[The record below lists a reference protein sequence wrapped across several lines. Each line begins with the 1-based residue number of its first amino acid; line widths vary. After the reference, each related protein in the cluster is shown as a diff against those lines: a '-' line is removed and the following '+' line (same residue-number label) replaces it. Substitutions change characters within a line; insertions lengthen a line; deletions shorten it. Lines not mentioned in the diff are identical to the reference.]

1 LGADDFAVVIE
12 DGPDRPDPGV
22 FAASINDS
30 LREPFYVDNRG
41 LAVSAGVG
49 VAHLPA
55 KGTSPV
61 ELIRA
66 ADSTLHQVKRSGA
79 GQWGLYDPPADVRQ
93 RQRYQ
98 RAAEMPGKFE
108 NGEIRPRYQPVY
120 GLDSG
125 WIVALQALVRWEQ
138 PGGTVMEHA
147 ECLRLAAQTG
157 LVIDLGRW
165 MVQEACAVQN
175 VVSHCPTSG
184 APLMRVDL
192 TERLSQDPDLLAVLT
207 GALSMTGLPAEQL
220 RVGVPLAT
228 LARGHGDIVDNVG
241 TLAALGVEVVL
252 LGAAG
257 GLGYLAY
264 LEDLPVGAVEIAPE
278 IVSRIAARPGH
289 DSVVAQA
296 LRQAIPLVHSTGAT
310 VIVPGVDTAEQA
322 QWWRDAGADA
332 ARGAYFGPPVWDHQL
347 PTVLTAA
354 FLDRQP

>member
-1 LGADDFAVVIE
+1 
-12 DGPDRPDPGV
+12 
-22 FAASINDS
+22 
-30 LREPFYVDNRG
+30 
-41 LAVSAGVG
+41 
-49 VAHLPA
+49 
-55 KGTSPV
+55 
-61 ELIRA
+61 
-66 ADSTLHQVKRSGA
+66 
-79 GQWGLYDPPADVRQ
+79 
-93 RQRYQ
+93 
-98 RAAEMPGKFE
+98 
-108 NGEIRPRYQPVY
+108 
-120 GLDSG
+120 
-125 WIVALQALVRWEQ
+125 
-138 PGGTVMEHA
+138 
-147 ECLRLAAQTG
+147 
-157 LVIDLGRW
+157 
-165 MVQEACAVQN
+165 
-175 VVSHCPTSG
+175 
-184 APLMRVDL
+184 
-192 TERLSQDPDLLAVLT
+192 
-207 GALSMTGLPAEQL
+207 
-220 RVGVPLAT
+220 
-228 LARGHGDIVDNVG
+228 VDNVG